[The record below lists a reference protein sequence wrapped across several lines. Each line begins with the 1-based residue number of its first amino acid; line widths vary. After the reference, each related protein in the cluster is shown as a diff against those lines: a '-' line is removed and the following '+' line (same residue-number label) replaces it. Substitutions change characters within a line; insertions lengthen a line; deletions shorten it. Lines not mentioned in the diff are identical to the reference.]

1 MSLTKVSHSMIS
13 NAPVYVEDFGATTSD
28 TVGTTNLAAIQ
39 AAIDTGKDVCFNGF
53 YTVNGPIKVFNE
65 QRLFTEKSW
74 TNYLAGI
81 NFKITSVVDID
92 LITGKNG
99 SYLQDTVFEALS
111 FVIDVAS
118 TFLRT
123 TTVRMIYGAG
133 RRIQLRNVEST
144 NKANAPNVAIATIS
158 AVGAVASVTTATAH
172 GLSNGTWIRVT
183 GVGFPDGTSSTLP
196 YSGLFQISSV
206 GASSFDYTMGSVP
219 LDLTPAINAYYA
231 SFQAESAGTIAFS
244 RFLYLDGALIPTF
257 ELMMDGCLIYGGYNC
272 DVQLQGSTAIP
283 AGNGLMVGM
292 TITNSQINSQCN
304 DWTNGCAN
312 IALQNGNQNVFYANI
327 LGSLSSNFRIGGD
340 NESNII
346 AYNYYEGSNSGLRRI
361 GLFNNTISTL
371 ISESIFDPT
380 NGSIYSET
388 LGTYSFY
395 GHSGIVLKSGMARLG
410 SLLKNYEVGTLTA
423 TFSPTTGAF
432 TVPPVYLSQ
441 AVNFVRIG
449 NVVTVTVDIRT
460 TSMDIATGTPAGA
473 VKINCL
479 PYSIANNGSIL
490 ENVGAVVT
498 DNVGWG
504 TGAPNIVIGSEG
516 NKYVTPYYTVS
527 NSANVA
533 KIVSELATGANANH
547 VLFTMTYITD
557 ES

>member
-1 MSLTKVSHSMIS
+1 MIS
-13 NAPVYVEDFGATTSD
+13 NAPVFVEDFGATTSD
-28 TVGTTNLAAIQ
+28 TIGTTNRAAIQ
-39 AAIDTGKDVCFNGF
+39 AAIDTGNDVCFDGL
-53 YTVNGPIKVFNE
+53 YTVDGPIQVFNK
-65 QRLFTEKSW
+65 QRLFTEKAWS
-74 TNYLAGI
+74 TYVAGI
-81 NFKITSVVDID
+81 NFKITSSGDID
-92 LITGKNG
+92 LITGKNNF
-99 SYLQDTVFEALS
+99 YLQDTVFDRLS
-111 FVIDVAS
+111 FLIDATS

-133 RRIQLRNVEST
+133 RRFQLHNVASQ
-144 NKANAPNVAIATIS
+144 NLASAPNVAIATIS
-158 AVGAVASVTTATAH
+158 AVGTVASVTTATAH
-172 GLSNGTWIRVT
+172 GLANGTWIRVT
-183 GVGFPDGTSSTLP
+183 GVGFPDGTNSTLP
-196 YSGLFQISSV
+196 YSGLFQISNVSTL
-206 GASSFDYTMGSVP
+206 SFDYTMGSVP
-219 LDLTPAINAYYA
+219 LDLTPPINDYYA

-244 RFLYLDGALIPTF
+244 RFLYLDGVIIPTF

-272 DVQLQGSTAIP
+272 DVQLQGSTVP
-283 AGNGLMVGM
+283 ANGVGLMVGM

-327 LGSLSSNFRIGGD
+327 LGSLSSNFRIGGVS
-340 NESNII
+340 ESNTI
-346 AYNYYEGSNSGLRRI
+346 AYNYYEGANSGKRRI
-361 GLFNNTISTL
+361 GLFNTTISTL
-371 ISESIFDPT
+371 ISEAIFDPT

-388 LGTYSFY
+388 TGTYSFY
-395 GHSGIVLKSGMARLG
+395 GHSGIILKSG

-441 AVNFVRIG
+441 AVNFVRVG

-460 TSMDIATGTPAGA
+460 TSMDIVTGTPAGA

-479 PYSIANNGSIL
+479 PYNIANQGGIL

-516 NKYVTPYYTVS
+516 NKYVTPYYIVS

-533 KIVSELATGANANH
+533 KVVSELATGANANH